1 MNMSRR
7 AFLAS
12 SAAVVLAA
20 CNDDGSSPTT
30 PPPTTVAA
38 STTPPATTAP
48 SASTTAVPATTTT
61 EGVTT
66 STRPGPVDYDGATN
80 PFTLGVA
87 SGDPLAS
94 SVILWTRLAPD
105 PLNGG
110 GLAEVPHY
118 VSYEVALDDQFEQL
132 VGRDVAVALPEDG
145 HSVHVDVQHLEVD
158 TWFFYRFTAGSHT
171 SPVGR
176 TRTCPA
182 PRTTP
187 ARFALGAATCQNFED
202 GFYAAHRDIATAGL
216 DAVVFLGDYIY
227 EYAARKVQGAVVRS
241 HGTAEP
247 TDLGA
252 YRNRYALYKT
262 DPDLQAAH
270 AACPWYVI
278 WDDHEVENN
287 YAGLQSED
295 AAISPEDFRSRRNAA
310 YQAWWEHQPVRLPA
324 PRGATDFQVY
334 RQLWVGK
341 LLELNLLDERQYRS
355 DQSCGDAT
363 FQLAPACKETFDPTR
378 TMLGAKQEAWFA
390 EAIGSTGAIWT
401 AVANEVILGDVT
413 INGAVLNYDQW
424 DGYPAARDRL
434 LQAVVDAKIANLVV
448 LTGDIH
454 FAGVGNLRGP
464 ATTADRPIIGAEF
477 VTTSISSAGLVDPSA
492 GLLPSLFPDIVDI
505 DLAHRGWTKHIVTPT
520 TWTAEYRIVDDVKR
534 RDSKV
539 TASKTFTVKAGSPGI
554 ASHT

>member
-1 MNMSRR
+1 MKMSRR

-12 SAAVVLAA
+12 STAVVLAA
-20 CNDDGSSPTT
+20 CNDDSSSGPTTPSPPVAPPTTPGAPISLAPTT
-30 PPPTTVAA
+30 PPALTT
-38 STTPPATTAP
+38 ATT
-48 SASTTAVPATTTT
+48 
-61 EGVTT
+61 ERVTT
-66 STRPGPVDYDGATN
+66 STRPAPVDYDGAAS

-94 SVILWTRLAPD
+94 SVIIWTRLAPD

-110 GLAEVPHY
+110 GLDGVPLY
-118 VSYEVALDDQFEQL
+118 VSYEIALDDQFTQL
-132 VGRDVAVALPEDG
+132 VGRDVVVALPEDG

-158 TWFFYRFTAGSHT
+158 TWFSYRFTAGSHT

-182 PRTTP
+182 PGTTP
-187 ARFALGAATCQNFED
+187 ERFILGAATCQNYEE
-202 GFYAAHRDIATAGL
+202 GFYAAHRDIAAAGL

-241 HGTAEP
+241 HATPEP
-247 TDLGA
+247 TDLAA
-252 YRNRYALYKT
+252 YRDRYALYKT

-270 AACPWYVI
+270 AACPWYII

-295 AAISPEDFRSRRNAA
+295 ASVSPEDFRIRRNAA

-324 PRGATDFQVY
+324 PRGATDYQIY

-363 FQLAPACKETFDPTR
+363 FQLAPACKETFDPIR
-378 TMLGAKQEAWFA
+378 TMLGPKQEAWFA
-390 EAIGSTGAIWT
+390 EAVGSTRTIWT

-454 FAGVGNLRGP
+454 FAAVGNLRGP

-492 GLLPSLFPDIVDI
+492 GLLPGLFPDIVDI

-520 TWTAEYRIVDDVKR
+520 TWTAEYRIVDDVAR

-539 TASKTFTVKAGSPGI
+539 TTSKTFTMKAGTPGI